1 VKRRSDRDTEGPCQ
15 WRTPLLE
22 LNPTNLEERDRPTML
37 EWSSVK
43 TRIKKN
49 VETEN
54 EHEQK
59 KMTFLKPAVC
69 HVPVQGTKWQPDEVI
84 TLNGWMTSLDIGRA
98 DARRWVA
105 CVLKLCSRSSL
116 R

>member
-1 VKRRSDRDTEGPCQ
+1 M
-15 WRTPLLE
+15 LE

-98 DARRWVA
+98 DARR
-105 CVLKLCSRSSL
+105 
-116 R
+116 